1 MLSQSKKYIYE
12 SDNSIEHFYIAE
24 WISGEFGSG
33 QGEEFQENRNNG
45 VYMPMFIKI
54 SEIPN
59 LPLMPPEV
67 AQAFYED
74 YMKNGK
80 DLRCD
85 VKFLVGEIK

>member
-1 MLSQSKKYIYE
+1 
-12 SDNSIEHFYIAE
+12 
-24 WISGEFGSG
+24 
-33 QGEEFQENRNNG
+33 
-45 VYMPMFIKI
+45 MPMFIKI